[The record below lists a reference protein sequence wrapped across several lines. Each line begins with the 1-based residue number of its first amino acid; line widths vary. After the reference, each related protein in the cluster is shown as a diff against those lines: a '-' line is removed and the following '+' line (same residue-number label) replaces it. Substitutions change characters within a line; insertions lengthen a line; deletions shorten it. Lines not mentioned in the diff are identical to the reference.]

1 MRWSS
6 TAPPTGHKETRKLI
20 EEKGGKAAV
29 VTGDLTDPC
38 TAERLMAETGPLD
51 ALVLDASMQIR
62 RPWQEISLEEYQKQM
77 NPEEDAYYL
86 PYSLVDREHV

>member
-1 MRWSS
+1 MVVHCASNR
-6 TAPPTGHKETRKLI
+6 AKAEETRKLI

-51 ALVLDASMQIR
+51 ASMQIR
-62 RPWQEISLEEYQKQM
+62 RPWQKISLEEYQKQM
-77 NPEEDAYYL
+77 TCNF
-86 PYSLVDREHV
+86 YSSLRLI

>member
-1 MRWSS
+1 MVVHCASNR
-6 TAPPTGHKETRKLI
+6 AKAKETRKLI

-62 RPWQEISLEEYQKQM
+62 RPWQKISLEEYQKQM
-77 NPEEDAYYL
+77 TCMTMVAIQDAG
-86 PYSLVDREHV
+86 